1 MERRVFLNQFTVM
14 ATPTSKIIFNSSKT
28 TCECIKD
35 YLRGTEAKS
44 HVFKVLPRT

>member
-14 ATPTSKIIFNSSKT
+14 ATPTSKIISNSPKT
-28 TCECIKD
+28 TCECIKH